1 MKKLLVLSLCFMAVQ
16 LATTNAQTF
25 KYGIRGGLSTP
36 NIKPADVS
44 EIRLKNGLDSF
55 KLKLNDANY
64 GFHFGAWARLTFS
77 KIYIQPEVLF
87 NSSKVEYRYNKINS
101 TVDSFRNETFRNI
114 DIPLMIGTKLGSF
127 RLNAGPVAHIHID
140 GNSDLENTAG
150 YSEKFKS
157 STFGYQAGI
166 GFDAGVVGIDLRYE
180 GNFDKFGNHINF
192 GGKTYEFSK
201 APSRFIASVAIAF

>member
-1 MKKLLVLSLCFMAVQ
+1 MKKLIVLSLCFMAVQ
-16 LATTNAQTF
+16 LATTNAQSF

-36 NIKPADVS
+36 NIKPADVG
-44 EIRLKNGLDSF
+44 EIRLKNGADSF

-64 GFHFGAWARLTFS
+64 GFHFGAWARLTFA

-101 TVDSFRNETFRNI
+101 AVDSFRNETFRNI

-127 RLNAGPVAHIHID
+127 RINAGPVAHIHI
-140 GNSDLENTAG
+140 NSSSELENTSG

-166 GFDAGVVGIDLRYE
+166 GFDANRVGIDLRYE
-180 GNFDKFGNHINF
+180 GNFDNFGNHLNF